1 MIDLMEAC
9 RIGKEKALQFGA
21 SEVEVY
27 GRSIK
32 EVESFLERNDIKL
45 GKSHSHAIL
54 GIRVFKEMAMGF
66 ASLNELTVDHIEK
79 AVRDAL
85 KIAGMTPRDE
95 NNILPRKSS
104 SIIHDGLYDQA
115 AEGFGASDS
124 LEVALEMLETTKSYD
139 PRVTVDSGAFNSS
152 IFDNVI
158 CTSSGI
164 ERSET
169 ISLFSWAIMGM
180 ATEGAEVSSFD
191 YQVGSTHEVRGIH
204 ATAAARVFAENV
216 VNSLGAK
223 KIQSFTGGVILSP
236 QALMELVLQTVVSSL
251 RSDNVQKGRSKFKD
265 RLGESVASESLT
277 IRDDGTN
284 PNGPGA
290 SSFDRE
296 GVSTS
301 PIVLVDNGELKSL
314 MFNTYTASKDG
325 AESTGHA
332 TGSPRSSPS
341 VGPSNIMIDPG
352 EVSKEELISELEKGV
367 LVTRFSGNTSAVSGD
382 FSGVVKG
389 GFLIERGEI
398 LHPIKETLVAGNVFD
413 LLRNISAISKERE
426 WMESALLPYIHV
438 EGISIIGG

>member
-1 MIDLMEAC
+1 MIDLLEAC
-9 RIGKEKALQFGA
+9 QIGKERALQFGA
-21 SEVEVY
+21 TEVEVY
-27 GRSIK
+27 GRSTK

-54 GIRVFKEMAMGF
+54 GIRVFKERAMGF
-66 ASLNELTVDHIEK
+66 TSLNELTVDNIEK
-79 AVRDAL
+79 AARDAL

-95 NNILPRKSS
+95 NNLLPKKSS
-104 SIIHDGLYDQA
+104 SIIHAGLYDEA
-115 AEGFGASDS
+115 AEGFGPSDS
-124 LEVALEMLETTKSYD
+124 LEVALDMLKTAKSHD
-139 PRVTVDSGAFNSS
+139 QRVTVDSGAFNSS

-164 ERSET
+164 ERSER

-180 ATEGAEVSSFD
+180 ATEGPEVSSFD
-191 YQVGSTHEVRGIH
+191 YQVGSTHEMRGIN
-204 ATAAARVFAENV
+204 ATTAAKVFAENV

-223 KIQSFTGGVILSP
+223 RIESFTGEIILAP
-236 QALMELVLQTVVSSL
+236 QALMELILQTIVSSL

-265 RLGESVASESLT
+265 RLGESVASELLT

-301 PIVLVDNGELKSL
+301 PIVLIHNGELKSL
-314 MFNTYTASKDG
+314 MFNTYTGSKAG
-325 AESTGHA
+325 TESTGHA
-332 TGSPRSSPS
+332 AGSPRSSPS
-341 VGPSNIMIDPG
+341 VGPSNITIDPG
-352 EVSKEELISELEKGV
+352 QTSKESLVSDLEKGL

-398 LHPIKETLVAGNVFD
+398 MHPIKETLIAGNIFD
-413 LLRNISAISKERE
+413 LLRNIKAISKERE
-426 WMESALLPYIHV
+426 WVESALLPYMHI
-438 EGISIIGG
+438 EGISITGG